1 MFKRMFE
8 TATATAC
15 PEATGT
21 APSEHANSMD
31 LDLSATE
38 SDSTKPGQAQPVKS
52 THSGPSY
59 PDIATAASGE
69 LEAKWKWSILKDTW
83 TDCHMFNFPSRSIHG
98 KMRKLSSSWLTDH
111 PWLRYS
117 ISTDA
122 LFCAPCFVFGRKDAK
137 EKTFISTPVKDW
149 SNLAKYV
156 KRHELAESNHHNVT
170 AMAEH
175 FLDIQSG
182 KMEPITSSVSDSH
195 RRLVEQNRHILRKII
210 EVIVL
215 CGKQNIAIRGNT
227 EERSNF
233 LAILHSKAAD
243 DPILAQHLN
252 VPENRR
258 ATYTSPDIQN
268 ELICLCAEQI
278 QIEIVQACN
287 DAVCFALIAD
297 ESTDKSTKE
306 QVSVCLRFVQRGSG
320 SQQFRVREDFL
331 GFVQASRTTG
341 EVLAEL
347 LLTSLE
353 NHGIEVDKMRSQAYD
368 GAANMSGKHRG
379 VQARIRQR
387 VPSALYVHCRA
398 HCLNL
403 AVMHSSKDPCIRWT
417 SRADALSTFKSA
429 YSVVVHALEQLQED
443 GDDKA
448 GQHLASI
455 MKFDFIIGLV
465 VAEHVMQSTV
475 PLSYLLQAVD
485 CDLLEATRES
495 QTLIR
500 QFQNERADPN
510 VWEALFQSAKDI
522 AAEFE
527 IEPSMPRLAQR
538 QRNRANPPAN
548 DPQQYWQRALYFP
561 FLDHLCQELSDR
573 LIVAEER
580 FRAQY
585 LIPSKLNLCTDGM
598 VDLIFAGYSVDLPQG
613 NQSFHNEVR
622 RWKARWQLMD
632 ENDKPSTLGE
642 TVASTN
648 PDLYKG
654 VYTVLTILLTMPASS
669 ATAERSFS
677 VMRRVKTYLRS
688 TMRTERMTGLA
699 LMHVYRDVNIDIDQ
713 KSPVWS
719 EFRAHS
725 SAASAEL
732 CFDGPETAPFRT
744 GSNIE
749 ALQDGSQ
756 DSCRIDADS
765 FYNPGLSVTSTTVI
779 GGFITLL

>member
-1 MFKRMFE
+1 MKKTKPMTLDKMFKRMFE

-156 KRHELAESNHHNVT
+156 KRHELAESNHHN
-170 AMAEH
+170 
-175 FLDIQSG
+175 
-182 KMEPITSSVSDSH
+182 
-195 RRLVEQNRHILRKII
+195 
-210 EVIVL
+210 
-215 CGKQNIAIRGNT
+215 
-227 EERSNF
+227 
-233 LAILHSKAAD
+233 
-243 DPILAQHLN
+243 
-252 VPENRR
+252 
-258 ATYTSPDIQN
+258 
-268 ELICLCAEQI
+268 
-278 QIEIVQACN
+278 
-287 DAVCFALIAD
+287 
-297 ESTDKSTKE
+297 
-306 QVSVCLRFVQRGSG
+306 
-320 SQQFRVREDFL
+320 
-331 GFVQASRTTG
+331 
-341 EVLAEL
+341 
-347 LLTSLE
+347 
-353 NHGIEVDKMRSQAYD
+353 
-368 GAANMSGKHRG
+368 
-379 VQARIRQR
+379 
-387 VPSALYVHCRA
+387 
-398 HCLNL
+398 
-403 AVMHSSKDPCIRWT
+403 
-417 SRADALSTFKSA
+417 
-429 YSVVVHALEQLQED
+429 
-443 GDDKA
+443 
-448 GQHLASI
+448 
-455 MKFDFIIGLV
+455 
-465 VAEHVMQSTV
+465 
-475 PLSYLLQAVD
+475 AVD

-613 NQSFHNEVR
+613 NQSFHNEG
-622 RWKARWQLMD
+622 
-632 ENDKPSTLGE
+632 ENLPEVDD
-642 TVASTN
+642 A
-648 PDLYKG
+648 D
-654 VYTVLTILLTMPASS
+654 
-669 ATAERSFS
+669 
-677 VMRRVKTYLRS
+677 
-688 TMRTERMTGLA
+688 
-699 LMHVYRDVNIDIDQ
+699 
-713 KSPVWS
+713 
-719 EFRAHS
+719 RAHDRTCPD
-725 SAASAEL
+725 ALAVNRQDEPQKDPFNL
-732 CFDGPETAPFRT
+732 LGFDALT
-744 GSNIE
+744 GSPSRTWSMFEVACSSGEADLDDIE
-749 ALQDGSQ
+749 GTETKVDIREDTKDMPFCDMFAN
-756 DSCRIDADS
+756 SCTKEPS
-765 FYNPGLSVTSTTVI
+765 STGKRKVH
-779 GGFITLL
+779 L

>member
-1 MFKRMFE
+1 MKKTKPMTLDKMFKRMFE

-137 EKTFISTPVKDW
+137 EKTFISTP
-149 SNLAKYV
+149 
-156 KRHELAESNHHNVT
+156 
-170 AMAEH
+170 
-175 FLDIQSG
+175 
-182 KMEPITSSVSDSH
+182 
-195 RRLVEQNRHILRKII
+195 
-210 EVIVL
+210 
-215 CGKQNIAIRGNT
+215 
-227 EERSNF
+227 
-233 LAILHSKAAD
+233 
-243 DPILAQHLN
+243 
-252 VPENRR
+252 
-258 ATYTSPDIQN
+258 
-268 ELICLCAEQI
+268 
-278 QIEIVQACN
+278 
-287 DAVCFALIAD
+287 
-297 ESTDKSTKE
+297 
-306 QVSVCLRFVQRGSG
+306 
-320 SQQFRVREDFL
+320 
-331 GFVQASRTTG
+331 
-341 EVLAEL
+341 
-347 LLTSLE
+347 
-353 NHGIEVDKMRSQAYD
+353 
-368 GAANMSGKHRG
+368 
-379 VQARIRQR
+379 
-387 VPSALYVHCRA
+387 
-398 HCLNL
+398 
-403 AVMHSSKDPCIRWT
+403 
-417 SRADALSTFKSA
+417 
-429 YSVVVHALEQLQED
+429 
-443 GDDKA
+443 
-448 GQHLASI
+448 
-455 MKFDFIIGLV
+455 
-465 VAEHVMQSTV
+465 
-475 PLSYLLQAVD
+475 AVD

-699 LMHVYRDVNIDIDQ
+699 LMHVT
-713 KSPVWS
+713 
-719 EFRAHS
+719 E
-725 SAASAEL
+725 
-732 CFDGPETAPFRT
+732 
-744 GSNIE
+744 
-749 ALQDGSQ
+749 
-756 DSCRIDADS
+756 
-765 FYNPGLSVTSTTVI
+765 
-779 GGFITLL
+779 

>member
-1 MFKRMFE
+1 MKKTKPMTLDKMFKRMFE

-156 KRHELAESNHHNVT
+156 KRHELAESNHHN
-170 AMAEH
+170 
-175 FLDIQSG
+175 
-182 KMEPITSSVSDSH
+182 
-195 RRLVEQNRHILRKII
+195 
-210 EVIVL
+210 
-215 CGKQNIAIRGNT
+215 
-227 EERSNF
+227 
-233 LAILHSKAAD
+233 
-243 DPILAQHLN
+243 
-252 VPENRR
+252 
-258 ATYTSPDIQN
+258 
-268 ELICLCAEQI
+268 
-278 QIEIVQACN
+278 
-287 DAVCFALIAD
+287 
-297 ESTDKSTKE
+297 
-306 QVSVCLRFVQRGSG
+306 
-320 SQQFRVREDFL
+320 
-331 GFVQASRTTG
+331 
-341 EVLAEL
+341 
-347 LLTSLE
+347 
-353 NHGIEVDKMRSQAYD
+353 
-368 GAANMSGKHRG
+368 
-379 VQARIRQR
+379 
-387 VPSALYVHCRA
+387 
-398 HCLNL
+398 
-403 AVMHSSKDPCIRWT
+403 
-417 SRADALSTFKSA
+417 
-429 YSVVVHALEQLQED
+429 ED

-598 VDLIFAGYSVDLPQG
+598 VDLIFAGYSMDLPQG

-713 KSPVWS
+713 VVSKFAGSKSRRLDFV
-719 EFRAHS
+719 
-725 SAASAEL
+725 
-732 CFDGPETAPFRT
+732 
-744 GSNIE
+744 
-749 ALQDGSQ
+749 
-756 DSCRIDADS
+756 
-765 FYNPGLSVTSTTVI
+765 
-779 GGFITLL
+779 

>member
-98 KMRKLSSSWLTDH
+98 KTRKLSSSWLTDH

-403 AVMHSSKDPCIRWT
+403 AVMHSSKDPCIRSVMTTVQEVGFAFDYSAKRLNFFVDELAADQDAQEKLKKRTKLRTLCETRWT

-713 KSPVWS
+713 VVSKFAGSKSRRLDFV
-719 EFRAHS
+719 
-725 SAASAEL
+725 
-732 CFDGPETAPFRT
+732 
-744 GSNIE
+744 
-749 ALQDGSQ
+749 
-756 DSCRIDADS
+756 
-765 FYNPGLSVTSTTVI
+765 
-779 GGFITLL
+779 